1 MSTEAAE
8 DRIFKALAAPI
19 RRKLLDVL
27 KADPQTT
34 GQLCDRFPE
43 LDRCTIMLH
52 LKVLGD
58 AGLVIPVRRG
68 RERWNYLN
76 ALPIRDIHDRW
87 IGPYAAYA
95 AEKLSDL
102 KRELERRS

>member
-1 MSTEAAE
+1 MSTEAEE

-19 RRKLLDVL
+19 RRKILDEL
-27 KADPQTT
+27 KKEPQTT
-34 GQLCDRFPE
+34 GQLCDSFPQ

-58 AGLVIPVRRG
+58 ADLVIPVRRG

-76 ALPIRDIHDRW
+76 AMPIRDIHNRW
-87 IGPYAAYA
+87 IGPYAAFA
-95 AEKLSDL
+95 AEGLSEL
-102 KRELERRS
+102 KRELER